1 MNVIKN
7 LGNWALVALV
17 YALAVIVIGA
27 WWKLMEK
34 LFCIGYGC

>member
-1 MNVIKN
+1 MNFIRN
-7 LGNWALVALV
+7 LGNWALLV
-17 YALAVIVIGA
+17 VLYAVVVIAAGA

>member
-1 MNVIKN
+1 MKLIQN
-7 LGNWALVALV
+7 LGNWALLAVV